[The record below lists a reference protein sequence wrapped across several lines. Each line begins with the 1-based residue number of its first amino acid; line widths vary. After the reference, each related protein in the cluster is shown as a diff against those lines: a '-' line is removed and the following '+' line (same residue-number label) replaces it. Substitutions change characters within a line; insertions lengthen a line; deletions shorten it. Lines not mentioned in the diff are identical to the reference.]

1 MSLKELE
8 FIYVNKTAKL
18 LEASVVCGAVTGG
31 GNKMEVERLR
41 NYARRLGL
49 AFQILDDVHRITKSS
64 EELGKTAGKDLES
77 DKATY
82 PKFMGI
88 EEARKFAG
96 KLVGQALEEI
106 ALFDASKAAPLS
118 YWANYILTKLAE

>member
-49 AFQILDDVHRITKSS
+49 AFQILDASIESQSRRRNWERQPGKIWKVTRQLIPSS
-64 EELGKTAGKDLES
+64 WALKKLES
-77 DKATY
+77 LQ
-82 PKFMGI
+82 G
-88 EEARKFAG
+88 
-96 KLVGQALEEI
+96 
-106 ALFDASKAAPLS
+106 S
-118 YWANYILTKLAE
+118 